1 MAFTVAV
8 SDADQYRVQVAGVN
22 ISRGAGQSGYGDDE
36 FLKIS
41 PVGESFVEALGTDGT
56 LAWSKTNDRRLDII
70 LTLLQTSASNDYLSA
85 LHLSDVSLP
94 NGAGVGSFVLQDL
107 SGTTLVKCPKARIFK
122 PSDVVLG
129 RGAKGREW
137 KLRGVW
143 DVYLVGSN

>member
-1 MAFTVAV
+1 MSFTVAV
-8 SDADQYRVQVAGVN
+8 QDADQYRLQVAGVN

-41 PVGESFVEALGTDGT
+41 PVGESFVEAQGTDGT

-70 LTLLQTSASNDYLSA
+70 ITLLQTSSSNDFLSA

-107 SGTTLVKCPKARIFK
+107 SGTTLVKCPKCRIFK
-122 PSDVVLG
+122 PADILLG
-129 RGAKGREW
+129 RGAKSREW

>member
-1 MAFTVAV
+1 MAFNVAV
-8 SDADQYRVQVAGVN
+8 SDADQYRLQIAGVN

-56 LAWSKTNDRRLDII
+56 LAWSKTNDRRLDIM
-70 LTLLQTSASNDYLSA
+70 LTLLQTSSSNDYLSA
-85 LHLSDVSLP
+85 LHLSDVNLP

-107 SGTTLVKCPKARIFK
+107 SGTTLVKCPKCRIFK
-122 PSDVVLG
+122 PADVVLG